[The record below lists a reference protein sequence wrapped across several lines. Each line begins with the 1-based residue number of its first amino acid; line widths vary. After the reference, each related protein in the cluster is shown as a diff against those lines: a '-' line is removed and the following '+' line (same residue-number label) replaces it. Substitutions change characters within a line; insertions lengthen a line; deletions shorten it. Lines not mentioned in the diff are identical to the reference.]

1 MRFTLVISLAL
12 HASLVVVTVYGL
24 PHLMELPPPAEE
36 SIVVELVEIADVTT
50 PQLPELQAIDEA
62 KPRDLSETVPEAAKE
77 AEQVEAPRPATAP
90 PPPPEIKVALAVP
103 AVPAPPLEAKPSPPK
118 PLPVPAAPAPPV
130 EAKPAPPPP
139 KPLPARS
146 ARPREVKPAP
156 PSPPSPPEARPAP
169 VEAAKPPEAKPAT
182 PPPKPIEGQAV
193 ARAPVPKP
201 KPRERPKKDFKRTM
215 SRVAVL
221 LDKSRE
227 DEPET
232 SRRAE
237 RAKAPKGRPEASKS
251 PLARGQDT
259 PLDQRMTMR
268 EIDAIKWQI
277 ERCWTIP
284 AGARDAAK
292 LVVQIRIQLNRDGS
306 LARAPEILD
315 GYALRSRGGFYRAA
329 VDSAR
334 RAVLKCSPLR
344 NLPVEKF
351 DRWRDITLSFDPR
364 EMLAR

>member
-24 PHLMELPPPAEE
+24 PHLKELPPPAEE

-103 AVPAPPLEAKPSPPK
+103 AAPAPPLEAKPSPPK
-118 PLPVPAAPAPPV
+118 SLPVPAAPAPPV

-139 KPLPARS
+139 KPLPAPS
-146 ARPREVKPAP
+146 ARPREVKPA
-156 PSPPSPPEARPAP
+156 PPSPPEARPAP

-215 SRVAVL
+215 SRVAAL

-251 PLARGQDT
+251 PLARGQAT